1 MEDSEKMLEIRA
13 VTEADDD
20 DSVLLFYLDQ
30 AKYAILNR
38 MYPYITDDEEFDAL
52 EVPKCHEQKQIRIA
66 VYLLNKRGAEGELQH
81 IENGI
86 HRNYKYSDV
95 PDDLLRDVFPCVGI
109 PR

>member
-1 MEDSEKMLEIRA
+1 MEDSEKLLELRVI
-13 VTEADDD
+13 TDADDD

-38 MYPYITDDEEFDAL
+38 LYPYINDDEEFEAL
-52 EVPKCHEQKQIRIA
+52 EVPKCHEQRQIRIA
-66 VYLLNKRGAEGELQH
+66 AYLLNKRGAEGELQH

-86 HRNYKYSDV
+86 HRNYKYADV
-95 PDDLLRDVFPCVGI
+95 PDDLLRDVFPYIGI